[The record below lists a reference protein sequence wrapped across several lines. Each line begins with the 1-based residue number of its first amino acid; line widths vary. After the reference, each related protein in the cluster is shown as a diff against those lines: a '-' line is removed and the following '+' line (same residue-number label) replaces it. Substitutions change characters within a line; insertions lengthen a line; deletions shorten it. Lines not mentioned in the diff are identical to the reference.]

1 MFMISQ
7 SYHQTQ
13 KCFYLHFKDILSCR
27 KSQKDFV
34 ESGES
39 TEIKIKSKSSVT
51 TKTFINELTF
61 VETEFLPT
69 KPRRQRSIRVS
80 QVNITPLLLLT
91 RSEMF
96 YWLFMEWKIFL
107 QQPQENLMKLTIIK
121 MLLLPA

>member
-1 MFMISQ
+1 MFMISL
-7 SYHQTQ
+7 SYHQR
-13 KCFYLHFKDILSCR
+13 KYFYLHFKDILSYR
-27 KSQKDFV
+27 KSRKDFV

-39 TEIKIKSKSSVT
+39 TEINIKSKSSVT

-96 YWLFMEWKIFL
+96 YWLFMAWKIFL

>member
-1 MFMISQ
+1 M
-7 SYHQTQ
+7 
-13 KCFYLHFKDILSCR
+13 
-27 KSQKDFV
+27 
-34 ESGES
+34 ESGKSIEM
-39 TEIKIKSKSSVT
+39 KIKSESSVT

-80 QVNITPLLLLT
+80 QVNTKRRLLL
-91 RSEMF
+91 SHEAECF
-96 YWLFMEWKIFL
+96 IDFFIAWKIFL